1 MFCCVEQNFDRVT
14 IGLFSSL
21 ILIIHDVV
29 VRTLVVTHD
38 QGFVFLVAGIPQHS
52 TVLLVVQEK
61 LDLDHIETVV
71 GEDHD
76 EEGGAGHDHDGDDT
90 DTRHWKHGKYLT
102 AESCVG

>member
-1 MFCCVEQNFDRVT
+1 MIKV
-14 IGLFSSL
+14 LFSWL
-21 ILIIHDVV
+21 LEY
-29 VRTLVVTHD
+29 
-38 QGFVFLVAGIPQHS
+38 HS
-52 TVLLVVQEK
+52 TAQSCWCVQEK
-61 LDLDHIETVV
+61 LDSNHIETVV